1 MTTSFSM
8 DPEQPTRKKRRVE
21 GDDKPEVFTAVPLG
35 VDDEAE
41 EEDAC
46 SLVSGDTDEDSI
58 VLLAEESTLSQFKLF
73 SLFLGL
79 LIGVFIQFSSLG
91 ANYLVD
97 RVLARASAALEE
109 EDITTTAMMMNHWW
123 FSLVWSFAT
132 SSIGVVLL
140 LALRSLLHETGRV
153 HTNLLLVVECHFA
166 AGALTGVCLA
176 WMGTDLI
183 LLQTPQHLLHSCF
196 TLAMALGW
204 CKLLAVC
211 FPVSLHDHDLEEGEE
226 EQDENPASSR
236 KDLSEPLL
244 SEEEGKDPDDDDLQ
258 QPSRFRIQCISLFLG
273 SLIGLFI
280 QFSSLGANFV
290 VVHHHNHHQQDPY
303 HEFSSSSS
311 STPHQNAQLLTFSL
325 TWSLA
330 TSSMGIAVLFL
341 VRALMVLHQRMIDPQ
356 VLMTVECF
364 FATGAV
370 LGLNVAWTATDVILG
385 YEAHLT
391 RGVLTLAGTL
401 LWCRL
406 VLHCCGYYGRHDD
419 SC

>member
-1 MTTSFSM
+1 MTAFFTM

-35 VDDEAE
+35 VASDDDEAE
-41 EEDAC
+41 EDVS
-46 SLVSGDTDEDSI
+46 SLVSGDTDDEDSI

-97 RVLARASAALEE
+97 RVLARATDAALEE
-109 EDITTTAMMMNHWW
+109 EDITTTTLMMNHWW

-176 WMGTDLI
+176 WMGTDLL

-204 CKLLAVC
+204 CKLLAIC

-226 EQDENPASSR
+226 AQDDPATSR
-236 KDLSEPLL
+236 KGLSEPLL
-244 SEEEGKDPDDDDLQ
+244 SEEEGIDPDDDDLQ

-290 VVHHHNHHQQDPY
+290 VVHHHNHHQQQPL
-303 HEFSSSSS
+303 
-311 STPHQNAQLLTFSL
+311 QNDAQILTFSL

-341 VRALMVLHQRMIDPQ
+341 VRALMVLHRRMIDPQ

-406 VLHCCGYYGRHDD
+406 VLHCCGYYSRHDD

>member
-1 MTTSFSM
+1 M

-21 GDDKPEVFTAVPLG
+21 GDDKPEVFTAVPFG
-35 VDDEAE
+35 VARDDEAE
-41 EEDAC
+41 EDAS
-46 SLVSGDTDEDSI
+46 SLLSGDTDDEDSI

-97 RVLARASAALEE
+97 RVLARATDAALEE
-109 EDITTTAMMMNHWW
+109 EDITTTTLMMNHWW

-176 WMGTDLI
+176 WMGTDLL

-204 CKLLAVC
+204 CKLLAIC

-226 EQDENPASSR
+226 AQDDPATSR
-236 KDLSEPLL
+236 KGLSEPLL
-244 SEEEGKDPDDDDLQ
+244 SEEEGIDPDDDDLQ

-290 VVHHHNHHQQDPY
+290 VVHHHNHHQQQPL
-303 HEFSSSSS
+303 
-311 STPHQNAQLLTFSL
+311 QNDAQILTFSL

-341 VRALMVLHQRMIDPQ
+341 VRALMVLHRRMIDPQ

-406 VLHCCGYYGRHDD
+406 VLHCCGYYSRHDD